1 MGSMTKALN
10 DISFLAGFLAGR
22 QLRRKDEDTGRGV
35 LHAEGIAR
43 VAKLM
48 RDTQGANLSEC
59 AGVIFGY
66 ENPDWNCPAIE
77 QIDEEAREDYE
88 IKMLEHQAGMDY

>member
-1 MGSMTKALN
+1 MTKALN

-22 QLRRKDEDTGRGV
+22 QMRRRDETDGC
-35 LHAEGIAR
+35 LLLSDEGIAR

-66 ENPDWNCPAIE
+66 ENPDWTCPAIE
-77 QIDEEAREDYE
+77 QLDEENKAA
-88 IKMLEHQAGMDY
+88 M